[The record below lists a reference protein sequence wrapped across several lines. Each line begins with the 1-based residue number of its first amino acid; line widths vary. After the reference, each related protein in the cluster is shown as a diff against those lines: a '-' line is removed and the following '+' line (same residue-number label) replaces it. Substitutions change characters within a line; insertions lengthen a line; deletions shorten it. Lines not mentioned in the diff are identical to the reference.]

1 MGARQ
6 CWNDRPGFGMHSVTQ
21 KLRAYN
27 IIRVLNIIKLKKTD
41 CKLDLIK
48 RNELYNFIISEYFND
63 VYYENIDFV
72 KLVLKR
78 FFMHPAK
85 EQDNN
90 HHFLYVQYRR

>member
-1 MGARQ
+1 MLLT
-6 CWNDRPGFGMHSVTQ
+6 WLDT
-21 KLRAYN
+21 KLQ
-27 IIRVLNIIKLKKTD
+27 LTD
-41 CKLDLIK
+41 SCRDSIK

-90 HHFLYVQYRR
+90 HYFQYVQYKR